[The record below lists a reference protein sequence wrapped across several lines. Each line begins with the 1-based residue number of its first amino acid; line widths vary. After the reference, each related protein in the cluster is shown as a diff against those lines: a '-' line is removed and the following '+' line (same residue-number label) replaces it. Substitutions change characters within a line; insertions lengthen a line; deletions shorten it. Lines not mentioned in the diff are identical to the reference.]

1 MIYAPSI
8 IAMTIIAEFEEANLE
23 LTSVGR
29 SARINTDITKSDK
42 EATDMTHPGEVTHTL
57 QGYHL
62 GETGKALRF
71 QVFQINGETFND
83 GEAKTEWFPLSQV
96 RSITRAAQGSGEMDN
111 IKVTEWILTAKEMI

>member
-1 MIYAPSI
+1 MHPPPKPRLSI
-8 IAMTIIAEFEEANLE
+8 EAANLE

-29 SARINTDITKSDK
+29 SSWINTDILNTDK
-42 EATDMTHPGEVTHTL
+42 EATDMTRPGEVTHTL

-71 QVFQINGETFND
+71 QVLQINGDPLED
-83 GEAKTEWFPLSQV
+83 GESKTEWFPLSQV